1 MVYVRFIMNRI
12 KLTNGDGIGGGGGAA
27 AAAAVTP
34 LIV

>member
-27 AAAAVTP
+27 AAAVTP